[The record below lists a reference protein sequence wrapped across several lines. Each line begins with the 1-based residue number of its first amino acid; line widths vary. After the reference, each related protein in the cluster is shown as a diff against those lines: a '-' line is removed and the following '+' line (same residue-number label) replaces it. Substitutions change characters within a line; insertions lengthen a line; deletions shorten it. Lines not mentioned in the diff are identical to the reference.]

1 VTEVTVTPETYH
13 LTEFDG
19 DQIRAVASKL
29 MDQIGV
35 PIALRIEVDGTTPLG
50 RAWMSSLEPLVL
62 SVESGAFEDPKRPRH
77 LSERSVADVLG
88 RLLFRVK
95 DRLDPSF
102 GEVPADDDL
111 SLPESTAWDAYA
123 VGRLAQLGYPAQR
136 QRRLYHFRNRHG
148 FSDVADAAFERLWGA
163 DALTWSDLEA
173 VRAEAAAADTRPQPK
188 KRAGIRKETLKPADA
203 T

>member
-1 VTEVTVTPETYH
+1 MTEVTLSPETYN
-13 LTEFDG
+13 LIEFDAEH
-19 DQIRAVASKL
+19 IRTVASKL
-29 MDQIGV
+29 AEQIGV
-35 PIALRIEVDGTTPLG
+35 SVPLRIEVDETTPLG
-50 RAWMSSLEPLVL
+50 RAWTSSIEPLVL

-88 RLLFRVK
+88 RLLFRAR

-123 VGRLAQLGYPAQR
+123 VGRLARLGYPAQR

-148 FSDVADAAFERLWGA
+148 FSDTADTAFERLWTSER
-163 DALTWSDLEA
+163 LTWADIQA
-173 VRAEAAAADTRPQPK
+173 VCAETAATRSV
-188 KRAGIRKETLKPADA
+188 A
-203 T
+203 

>member
-1 VTEVTVTPETYH
+1 MTEVTVSPETYN
-13 LTEFDG
+13 LVEFEAER
-19 DQIRAVASKL
+19 IRAVATKL
-29 MDQIGV
+29 MDEIGV
-35 PIALRIEVDGTTPLG
+35 PVAVRVEVAETTPLG
-50 RAWMSSLEPLVL
+50 RAWTSSLEPLVL

-95 DRLDPSF
+95 DRLDPAF

-123 VGRLAQLGYPAQR
+123 VGRLARLGYPAQR

-148 FSDVADAAFERLWGA
+148 FSDVADAAFERLWTSDG
-163 DALTWSDLEA
+163 LTWADIQTVCDET
-173 VRAEAAAADTRPQPK
+173 AATRSV
-188 KRAGIRKETLKPADA
+188 A
-203 T
+203 

>member
-1 VTEVTVTPETYH
+1 VTEVTVSPETYN
-13 LTEFDG
+13 LIEFDAEA
-19 DQIRAVASKL
+19 IRAVAAKL
-29 MDQIGV
+29 VQEIGV
-35 PIALRIEVDGTTPLG
+35 PVDLRIEVDETTPLG
-50 RAWMSSLEPLVL
+50 RAWTSSLEPLVL

-95 DRLDPSF
+95 DRLDPAF

-123 VGRLAQLGYPAQR
+123 VGRLARLGYPAQR

-148 FSDVADAAFERLWGA
+148 FSDVADAAFDRLWTG
-163 DALTWSDLEA
+163 DGLTWADIEA
-173 VRAEAAAADTRPQPK
+173 VCAETAAMRSVA
-188 KRAGIRKETLKPADA
+188 
-203 T
+203 